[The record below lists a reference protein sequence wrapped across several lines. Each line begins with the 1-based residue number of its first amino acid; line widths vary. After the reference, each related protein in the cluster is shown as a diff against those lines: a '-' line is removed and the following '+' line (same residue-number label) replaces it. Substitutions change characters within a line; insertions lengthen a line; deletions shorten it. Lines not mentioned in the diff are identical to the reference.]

1 MDCAK
6 DEGGRGDHVRQST
19 DLRILVVDDDEQIRD
34 IAARQLTSLG
44 YKVVKTSN
52 GVDALAILARDADIQ
67 LLFVDL
73 NMPDMCGATVAAE
86 ASRLRPDLK
95 ILFASGEGGPPDG
108 GGAHFLMKPYRKKQ
122 LAEKIV
128 EVFGTH

>member
-6 DEGGRGDHVRQST
+6 DEGGQKGRAGASADA
-19 DLRILVVDDDEQIRD
+19 RILVVDDDEQIRD

-44 YKVVKTSN
+44 YDVVKTSS
-52 GVDALAILARDADIQ
+52 GAEALAILARDTEIE

-86 ASRLRPDLK
+86 ASRLRPELK
-95 ILFASGEGGPPDG
+95 VLFASGEGGPPDS

-128 EVFGTH
+128 EVLGGH